1 MIIAQTFLKPVG
13 LESHW
18 LKNLSNKIGE
28 APIRE
33 AVKMAMSI
41 LGDEFVCAKNISDL
55 EHSTIVKNENCSFD
69 MLGEAAR
76 NEVQALKFLGAYK
89 ESIHVA
95 GRFNQQTGNDHGVSI
110 KLSAL
115 YSKYDLLH
123 QNDVNEKLLPRFRD
137 LALLALEKDVSL
149 TIDAEEQDRLTVSL
163 DLIEKILLE
172 KDIRDWEKIGV
183 AVQAYGKRAFDVINH
198 INQLGNKRE
207 KVGVRL
213 VKGCLLYTSD
223 AADE

>member
-1 MIIAQTFLKPVG
+1 
-13 LESHW
+13 
-18 LKNLSNKIGE
+18 
-28 APIRE
+28 
-33 AVKMAMSI
+33 MAMSI

-76 NEVQALKFLGAYK
+76 NEVQALKFLDAYK

-95 GRFNQQTGNDHGVSI
+95 GKFNQQTGNDHGVSI

-213 VKGCLLYTSD
+213 VKGAYWDYEIKNAQKMDTQIILYSLPKV
-223 AADE
+223 